1 MKTLLLDI
9 ETLPTKAAVWGL
21 YGVNISINQI
31 IEPGQTVCAAMKWL
45 GEPNKNT
52 QFVSSWKDGFDPM
65 VTALHSALDEADAV
79 VTYNGC
85 VVAGNRVLTQDLRWV
100 DVASLVAGDKLLAFE
115 EEPAGRNKPRKYC
128 VSTVVHAEPIVKNC
142 SEILLEDGRTI
153 IASDDHPWL
162 TYRYKNTNNLQYV
175 PTEDLA
181 GGVLVQCL
189 PTWEEDTSRE
199 GGYIAAFFDG
209 EGCLNQTRR
218 KRATASEEYM
228 LNCTFAQS
236 TKDPSI
242 IERLVGCLNAKQFA
256 HSVVPYDKNHP
267 DMRNIR
273 VLGGLPEVLRLLGS
287 TRPVKLGRLDYTKL
301 SHAKLHAN
309 SVHKIVS
316 VTPLGPREVI
326 GLETTS
332 KTYIVE
338 GIPCHNTKFDLP
350 TLNREFLLAGLTPPS
365 PSKSID
371 LYRTVRKQFKFVS
384 NKLDFV
390 CQQLGLGSKTHHKGM
405 DLWTGVEAGSKKDQ
419 RTMETYNK
427 QDVFLLEKL
436 YKRLLPWIPNHPST
450 VVHDGLT
457 DVSRCPTCGGSH
469 VQRRGYHITKVAR
482 YHRLHC
488 QDCGSWSRERT
499 VAEKASGTTLVG
511 V

>member
-1 MKTLLLDI
+1 MKILLIDL
-9 ETLPTKAAVWGL
+9 ETSPTTAAVWGL

-31 IEPGQTVCAAMKWL
+31 KAPGRTLCAAYKWV
-45 GEPNKNT
+45 GESDKKMV
-52 QFVSSWKDGFDPM
+52 FVSQWKDGFDSM
-65 VTALHSALDEADAV
+65 IQKMHEVLSEADAV
-79 VTYNGC
+79 ITYNG
-85 VVAGNRVLTQDLRWV
+85 N
-100 DVASLVAGDKLLAFE
+100 
-115 EEPAGRNKPRKYC
+115 
-128 VSTVVHAEPIVKNC
+128 
-142 SEILLEDGRTI
+142 
-153 IASDDHPWL
+153 
-162 TYRYKNTNNLQYV
+162 
-175 PTEDLA
+175 
-181 GGVLVQCL
+181 
-189 PTWEEDTSRE
+189 
-199 GGYIAAFFDG
+199 
-209 EGCLNQTRR
+209 
-218 KRATASEEYM
+218 
-228 LNCTFAQS
+228 
-236 TKDPSI
+236 
-242 IERLVGCLNAKQFA
+242 
-256 HSVVPYDKNHP
+256 
-267 DMRNIR
+267 
-273 VLGGLPEVLRLLGS
+273 
-287 TRPVKLGRLDYTKL
+287 
-301 SHAKLHAN
+301 
-309 SVHKIVS
+309 
-316 VTPLGPREVI
+316 
-326 GLETTS
+326 
-332 KTYIVE
+332 
-338 GIPCHNTKFDLP
+338 KFDLP

-405 DLWTGVEAGSKKDQ
+405 DLWTGVEAGNKKDQ

-457 DVSRCPTCGGSH
+457 DVSRCPACGGSH

>member
-45 GEPNKNT
+45 GEPDKKAK
-52 QFVSSWKDGFDPM
+52 FVSSWKDGFSPM
-65 VTALHSALDEADAV
+65 ITALHDAMNEADV
-79 VTYNGC
+79 IITYNGQ
-85 VVAGNRVLTQDLRWV
+85 R
-100 DVASLVAGDKLLAFE
+100 
-115 EEPAGRNKPRKYC
+115 
-128 VSTVVHAEPIVKNC
+128 
-142 SEILLEDGRTI
+142 
-153 IASDDHPWL
+153 
-162 TYRYKNTNNLQYV
+162 
-175 PTEDLA
+175 
-181 GGVLVQCL
+181 
-189 PTWEEDTSRE
+189 
-199 GGYIAAFFDG
+199 
-209 EGCLNQTRR
+209 
-218 KRATASEEYM
+218 
-228 LNCTFAQS
+228 
-236 TKDPSI
+236 
-242 IERLVGCLNAKQFA
+242 
-256 HSVVPYDKNHP
+256 
-267 DMRNIR
+267 
-273 VLGGLPEVLRLLGS
+273 
-287 TRPVKLGRLDYTKL
+287 
-301 SHAKLHAN
+301 
-309 SVHKIVS
+309 
-316 VTPLGPREVI
+316 
-326 GLETTS
+326 
-332 KTYIVE
+332 
-338 GIPCHNTKFDLP
+338 FDLP
-350 TLNREFLLAGLTPPS
+350 TLHREFLLAGLTPPS

-405 DLWTGVEAGSKKDQ
+405 DLWTGVEAGNRKDQ
-419 RTMETYNK
+419 KTMEVYNK

-436 YKRLLPWIPNHPST
+436 YNRLLPWIPNHPST

-457 DVSRCPTCGGSH
+457 DVPRCPTCGGAH